1 MPEDDYHLVDLY
13 DSCEDPEFRSE
24 FLDSFGITRPD
35 IDGLR
40 RRRDAE
46 RKIARS
52 AGDAASAPDGVTTT
66 PRHGHSPRRSAR
78 PPRARRRRRVVVT
91 HPRTRGLRRRRPARN
106 RSEVVLVLVLK
117 FGG

>member
-13 DSCEDPEFRSE
+13 DSCEDPELRSE
-24 FLDSFGITRPD
+24 FLDSFGITRPY

-46 RKIARS
+46 RKAAKS

-66 PRHGHSPRRSAR
+66 PRHGHSPHRSAR
-78 PPRARRRRRVVVT
+78 SPRARRRRRMVVT
-91 HPRTRGLRRRRPARN
+91 HPRTRGIRRRRPARN